1 VQDGPPSAILP
12 PVISLPLAG
21 RAALVAVAALLQS
34 GPQIPPPRGLV
45 NDFAG
50 VIPAETAA
58 RLERIAQDVRD
69 KTRGEMAI
77 VTLSDLGGRDK
88 SEVALRIGREWKVG
102 NLADIGDRSRNA
114 GVVILVVPKET
125 ASDGAGRCRIETGQ
139 GAEGFITDATA
150 GEICREATP
159 LFQRRDYGSAL
170 ELITLRVAQ
179 RFAQEFNV
187 SLDTAFQT
195 PVVRVP
201 ASRRSRGI
209 SPFFLLVI
217 LFIVLNIF
225 GGRGGRRGCFPWWLP
240 FMGGFGGG
248 GGGWSGGG
256 FGGGGGGGFG
266 GFGGGGGFSG
276 GGGGSDW

>member
-1 VQDGPPSAILP
+1 M
-12 PVISLPLAG
+12 
-21 RAALVAVAALLQS
+21 
-34 GPQIPPPRGLV
+34 

-50 VIPAETAA
+50 VIPAETAT
-58 RLERIAQDVRD
+58 RLERIAQDVRE
-69 KTRGEMAI
+69 KTKGEMAI
-77 VTLSDLGGRDK
+77 VTLTDLGGRDK

-102 NLADIGDRSRNA
+102 NLAAIGDKSRNV

-139 GAEGFITDATA
+139 GTEGFITDATA
-150 GEICREATP
+150 GDICREATP
-159 LFQRRDYGSAL
+159 LFQKKDYGSAL

-187 SLDTAFQT
+187 SLDTAFQV
-195 PVVRVP
+195 PVVRAPVQR
-201 ASRRSRGI
+201 AQRSMGI
-209 SPFFLLVI
+209 NPVFLLVL
-217 LFIVLNIF
+217 LFIVLNLF
-225 GGRGGRRGCFPWWLP
+225 GGRRGGGGRRGCFPWWLP
-240 FMGGFGGG
+240 LVSGFGGG
-248 GGGWSGGG
+248 GRGGGWGGGG